1 MDINK
6 IFGSFNSSSRDE
18 GSLSSFTPPKKISF
32 IDEDSPSY
40 KLGMFRK
47 LILNYLNY
55 THSLIGLFDK
65 AEPGL
70 DVNDIKRVGEAM
82 LYERAFEYI
91 KDIDLHDKTH
101 INALFREA
109 RESRVDLESALNKS
123 IDHFEVLE
131 EYEKCAVLKKYLDFL
146 NLSS

>member
-18 GSLSSFTPPKKISF
+18 GNLSSFTPPKKISF

-70 DVNDIKRVGEAM
+70 DVNDIKRVGEVM

>member
-131 EYEKCAVLKKYLDFL
+131 EYEKCAILKKYLDFL

>member
-32 IDEDSPSY
+32 IGEDSPSY